1 MSNDGYGTLLANNMR
16 KNKTTKSMQNAAN
29 EGIKLFTAGNFP
41 VDSVT
46 PRAVE
51 VGKKIAS
58 GQDLAD
64 DHINDMA
71 HYHSSHD
78 QCPKDC
84 EDLLWGGPAGDV
96 WSKGKLT
103 QAMNT
108 GFAEENIDLDSILL
122 DDSANLSLEIFSNI
136 KLDEPEEKTDD
147 GLIWAPIARSG
158 MLATR
163 PGPNGEKLD
172 KPLIFVPGH
181 SDDPRKQI
189 GLQDVHDAF
198 QDKAHEHVTIPIDM
212 RISGEDIPAH
222 NNKTYQ
228 NTGEILDTK
237 LSDSKKIPGEKV
249 LMGLHKFTEPDIKG
263 KVERGTYPSRSC
275 GLLYD
280 YKNTTTGKVYPI
292 SLDHV
297 ALTHKPWMGGMA
309 PYGSAEFSD
318 RTYVPMMLSEIP
330 FTANIVPDKPT
341 KLAQEIIKPPQK
353 PKKDEVIGEFLAD
366 VQWGDEPS
374 YGDIERQIN
383 RILDGFA
390 GENDSYP
397 NYFLIDCTG
406 NKALVKVDYGIGPDQ
421 DAWVVPYTV
430 EDEKVQ
436 LAPFVDWIDVTR
448 KWVSDTVDPKWD
460 KEQLDKLKMSDDKK
474 TLIGLYLSV
483 SQSERDKAKKNNNS
497 LPDGSYPIEDAKHL
511 HSAAVL
517 AASKHGDYEAAKK
530 LIRRRAK
537 ELGVDINS
545 LPGFGSKKD
554 SSTKMSDPLK
564 TASANRLGLSEQDN
578 QPIGGPMTLLMS
590 EEKMELLGLSDE
602 AKEIQR
608 SQNQE
613 MLKMS
618 EELKVVQKK
627 ERETNVANK
636 IAQYKNEDLNKLAPG
651 LLREFEVTALSDD
664 GDIAVSLHLSENGY
678 ETTRTETAT
687 QIAERFIAAIPR
699 KDGKVDLGEF
709 ANKTESPDKDFPK
722 LTPDSGENED
732 KKVVTGQDF
741 IDQMLAEDPS
751 LANDREFMAL
761 SENGKGK

>member
-1 MSNDGYGTLLANNMR
+1 MR
-16 KNKTTKSMQNAAN
+16 KSKPTKSMQNAAS

-41 VDSVT
+41 VESVT

-51 VGKKIAS
+51 VAKKIAS
-58 GQDLAD
+58 GQDLSD

-78 QCPKDC
+78 TCPKDC

-96 WSKGKLT
+96 WARGKIT

-108 GFAEENIDLDSILL
+108 GFAEENIDFNKIISDKDL
-122 DDSANLSLEIFSNI
+122 NLSLEIFSTQ
-136 KLDEPEEKTDD
+136 LDEPEEKTDD

-172 KPLIFVPGH
+172 SPLIFIPGH
-181 SDDPRKQI
+181 SENQRKEI
-189 GLQDVHDAF
+189 GLQDIHDAF
-198 QDKAHEHVTIPIDM
+198 KDKAIEYVNLPIDTVKND
-212 RISGEDIPAH
+212 SDVPAH
-222 NNKTYQ
+222 KNFTFQ
-228 NTGEILDTK
+228 NTGFIKDTK
-237 LSDSKKIPGEKV
+237 IVDSKKIPGEKV
-249 LMGLHKFTEPDIKG
+249 LMGAHDFTEPDIKG
-263 KVERGTYPSRSC
+263 KAERGTIPSRSC

-280 YKNTTTGKVYPI
+280 YKNTTTGKEYPI
-292 SLDHV
+292 VLDHV

-309 PYGSAEFSD
+309 SYGSSEFSD
-318 RTYVPMMLSEIP
+318 STVVPMMLSEQP
-330 FTANIVPDKPT
+330 FTADIAPEKPT

-353 PKKDEVIGEFLAD
+353 PEKDEVIGEFLAD

-421 DAWVVPYTV
+421 DAWVVPYIV
-430 EDEKVQ
+430 QDEKVQ
-436 LAPFVDWIDVTR
+436 LSPFVDWIDVTK

-460 KEQLDKLKMSDDKK
+460 KEQLDKLKMSDNKEEIK
-474 TLIGLYLSV
+474 NLYLSV
-483 SQSERDKAKKNNNS
+483 PQAKRDRAKAAGHS
-497 LPDGSYPIEDAKHL
+497 LPDGSYPIENAHDL

-517 AASKHGDYEAAKK
+517 AASGHGNVSAAKA
-530 LIRRRAK
+530 LIKRRAK
-537 ELGVDINS
+537 DLGVDINS
-545 LPGFGSKKD
+545 LPGFEQKKD

-564 TASANRLGLSEQDN
+564 MASANRLGLSEQDN

-608 SQNQE
+608 NQNQE

-618 EELKVVQKK
+618 EQLKVVQKK
-627 ERETNVANK
+627 ERETAVENK
-636 IAQYKNEDLNKLAPG
+636 IAKYKEEGLNELSPG

-664 GDIAVSLHLSENGY
+664 GDIAVKLHLSENGF

-722 LTPDSGENED
+722 LKPDGTED
-732 KKVVTGQDF
+732 KDKKPATAQEFV
-741 IDQMLAEDPS
+741 DQMLAEDPS
-751 LANDREFMAL
+751 LKNDPEFMAL